1 MTVIRYNSYM
11 TLSTQDE
18 ARLKILREAKP
29 KTWVAFN
36 EDETLLMG
44 QGQTIDEAV
53 DAAKQNGCDDPIL
66 WRIPVDWS
74 PRILCLA

>member
-1 MTVIRYNSYM
+1 MTSSI
-11 TLSTQDE
+11 QDE
-18 ARLKILREAKP
+18 ARRKILWEAKP

-36 EDETLLMG
+36 ENETQLVG
-44 QGQTIDEAV
+44 QGQTIDEALET
-53 DAAKQNGCDDPIL
+53 AKRNGCDDPIL

>member
-1 MTVIRYNSYM
+1 MMYNPLM
-11 TLSTQDE
+11 TLSVQDE

-36 EDETLLMG
+36 EDETLLVG
-44 QGQTIDEAV
+44 QGESIVEAME
-53 DAAKQNGCDDPIL
+53 AARRSGCEDPIL

-74 PRILCLA
+74 PRIL

>member
-1 MTVIRYNSYM
+1 M

-36 EDETLLMG
+36 EDETRLMG
-44 QGQTIDEAV
+44 QGETIDEALET
-53 DAAKQNGCDDPIL
+53 AKRNGCDDPIL